1 MPWDSIAKA
10 NLAPRHLA
18 GAKTML
24 DKLYLEIRDKW
35 NELRLKD
42 TDPDVLR
49 FLVHLMDELEVMMDE
64 PRQGDQAR

>member
-1 MPWDSIAKA
+1 MF
-10 NLAPRHLA
+10 
-18 GAKTML
+18 

-64 PRQGDQAR
+64 PRQGD